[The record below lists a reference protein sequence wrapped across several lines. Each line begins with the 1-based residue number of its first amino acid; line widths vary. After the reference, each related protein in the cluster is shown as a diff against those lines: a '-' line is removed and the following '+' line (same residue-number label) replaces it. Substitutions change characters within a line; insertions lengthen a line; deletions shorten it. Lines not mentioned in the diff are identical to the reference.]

1 MATLAR
7 SLDALPEEVRTRVL
21 TWARARYA
29 PTIVA
34 SSPTSL
40 PAGIAASPLAK
51 SVASFN
57 TLAEFV
63 AACSPDTDPRRVLVA
78 ATFITRREN
87 ADDFAS
93 AQVNA
98 QLKHLGHRV
107 DNITRAIDA
116 LISEKPA
123 LVIQVRKSGSTRQA
137 RKLYR
142 VTDAG
147 AQEVQRMLRGDTA

>member
-1 MATLAR
+1 M
-7 SLDALPEEVRTRVL
+7 
-21 TWARARYA
+21 
-29 PTIVA
+29 
-34 SSPTSL
+34 
-40 PAGIAASPLAK
+40 
-51 SVASFN
+51 
-57 TLAEFV
+57 
-63 AACSPDTDPRRVLVA
+63 A